1 MLHLAKWAREHT
13 GEDKLG
19 LAGGVA
25 LNAKANMVIH
35 YAKIFNDIFIFPA
48 ANDAGGPIGAAAW
61 VYEHALGGKMKR
73 QRLRTVYLGPEYSDE
88 EVKKVVERGGWDAK
102 YVGDDVNPVVD
113 LVVKGH
119 VVTWYQGRAELGP
132 RALGNRSII
141 ADPRKKDMWS
151 IVNKIKGREWWRP
164 LAPSLLEED
173 VGKYFIDPVPHQF
186 MILMFKY
193 RNDMCD
199 LEVRLIVNCK
209 SMVIQ
214 LDMPYNDVK
223 EISTESMLNMR
234 PLEPLLLRDLINM
247 FMIIIKLLVNKYDI
261 IIEYYNYSVLSLLF
275 KLINKPL
282 IYDAHCVEYELAK
295 SSLSKMIILL
305 NESLLAQLSDNIVAL
320 SNYDALI
327 FAKTYKI
334 PLNKIKVIKWLMVNK
349 NNNITIKNIYKEMLA
364 LKRGSDILVKPL
376 IIFHGNLRYG
386 PNADAVNF
394 IMSNLAPNLK
404 DAIFIVVG
412 PNPPFIG
419 RRDNII
425 FTGFVSS
432 EELERYLLA
441 SDIAIA
447 PLRIVTGINMKMHD
461 YISFELPI
469 VTTKVTLRWLDVN
482 NVRGTLIITSLDK
495 FVDVLNQVI
504 KSKNYKGT
512 AWIHEHKLTDIAR
525 DYIEVF
531 SSLAIKFK

>member
-1 MLHLAKWAREHT
+1 MRIL
-13 GEDKLG
+13 
-19 LAGGVA
+19 
-25 LNAKANMVIH
+25 I
-35 YAKIFNDIFIFPA
+35 
-48 ANDAGGPIGAAAW
+48 
-61 VYEHALGGKMKR
+61 
-73 QRLRTVYLGPEYSDE
+73 
-88 EVKKVVERGGWDAK
+88 
-102 YVGDDVNPVVD
+102 
-113 LVVKGH
+113 
-119 VVTWYQGRAELGP
+119 
-132 RALGNRSII
+132 
-141 ADPRKKDMWS
+141 
-151 IVNKIKGREWWRP
+151 
-164 LAPSLLEED
+164 
-173 VGKYFIDPVPHQF
+173 IDPSDICSLGSGQIKKLLV
-186 MILMFKY
+186 MLYAFKIA
-193 RNDMCD
+193 D

-209 SMVIQ
+209 SMVVQ
-214 LDMPYNDVK
+214 LDMPYNDAK
-223 EISTESMLNMR
+223 EISTESILNMR
-234 PLEPLLLRDLINM
+234 PLKPLSLRDLINM
-247 FMIIIKLLVNKYDI
+247 FTIIIKLLVNKYDFDII
-261 IIEYYNYSVLSLLF
+261 IIEHYNYGILSLLF

-282 IYDAHCVEYELAK
+282 IYDAHGVEYELAK
-295 SSLSKMIILL
+295 SSLSKMIILT
-305 NESLLAQLSDNIVAL
+305 NESLLARLSDNIVAL

-334 PLNKIKVIKWLMVNK
+334 PLNKIKVIRWLMVNK
-349 NNNITIKNIYKEMLA
+349 NSDIIIKNIYKKMLA
-364 LKRGSDILVKPL
+364 LKWGSDILVKPL
-376 IIFHGNLRYG
+376 IIFHGSLRYG

-447 PLRIVTGINMKMHD
+447 PLRIVTGINMKIHD
-461 YISFELPI
+461 YISFGLPI

-512 AWIHEHKLTDIAR
+512 AWIREHKLTDIAR

-531 SSLAIKFK
+531 SSLVVKLKRKNRQGFRFHDRRQT

>member
-1 MLHLAKWAREHT
+1 MRILILDPSDICFFGAGQIK
-13 GEDKLG
+13 KL
-19 LAGGVA
+19 LIM
-25 LNAKANMVIH
+25 LNAF
-35 YAKIFNDIFIFPA
+35 KI
-48 ANDAGGPIGAAAW
+48 IG
-61 VYEHALGGKMKR
+61 
-73 QRLRTVYLGPEYSDE
+73 
-88 EVKKVVERGGWDAK
+88 
-102 YVGDDVNPVVD
+102 
-113 LVVKGH
+113 
-119 VVTWYQGRAELGP
+119 
-132 RALGNRSII
+132 
-141 ADPRKKDMWS
+141 
-151 IVNKIKGREWWRP
+151 
-164 LAPSLLEED
+164 
-173 VGKYFIDPVPHQF
+173 
-186 MILMFKY
+186 
-193 RNDMCD
+193 
-199 LEVRLIVNCK
+199 LEVRLVINCR

-214 LDMPYNDVK
+214 LDMPYDNIKNINVK
-223 EISTESMLNMR
+223 IIFNIRQFKPST
-234 PLEPLLLRDLINM
+234 LRDLINII
-247 FMIIIKLLVNKYDI
+247 MIFIKLLADKRTFDI
-261 IIEYYNYSVLSLLF
+261 ILIEHYNYGLLYFLF
-275 KLINKPL
+275 KLFNKPL
-282 IYDAHCVEYELAK
+282 VYDAHCVEYELAK
-295 SSLSKMIILL
+295 SLISKVVILL
-305 NESLLAQLSDNIVAL
+305 NELPLVQLSNSIVAL

-327 FAKTYKI
+327 FSKIYKI
-334 PLNKIKVIKWLMVNK
+334 SLNKIKVIKWLMINK
-349 NNNITIKNIYKEMLA
+349 NNNITIKNIYKKMLT
-364 LKRGSDILVKPL
+364 LKWGSDILEKPL
-376 IIFHGNLRYG
+376 IIFHGNLKYG

-447 PLRIVTGINMKMHD
+447 PLRIVTGINMKIHD
-461 YISFELPI
+461 YISFGLPI

-531 SSLAIKFK
+531 SSLVVKLKRRNHQGFRFHDRRQT